1 MNIVCSLKWEM
12 KAFMGRRITF
22 KLRPYEK
29 ITDADVITKPEQSSQ
44 DMLDSLTETETALQH
59 LYVDMASSADP
70 SEYTEDVNAKLRS
83 YRRSS
88 NNLAK
93 AYQRNAV
100 MIDEL
105 SARHKDLMKGKKI
118 KIIPKAPANSVI
130 DLEES
135 RSKHF
140 AKGLNIYKILMI
152 GYIGSFAGVVI
163 EMLWCLLTRG
173 YIESRA
179 GLVYGPFNLL
189 YGAGAVVMTLSLYAF
204 RNKGRWISFLG
215 GFAVGSVVEYVCS
228 WWQETFFGS
237 RSWDYSQMPFNLNGR
252 ICLLYSIFWGF
263 LGVLWVKT
271 IYPWMAKLILKLPE
285 KLGKILTWA
294 FLVFFI
300 FNAIVT
306 VIAVFRWSQ
315 RLDMIDPTNDFWK
328 FIDTRFPNERME
340 RIFSNMVFE

>member
-1 MNIVCSLKWEM
+1 
-12 KAFMGRRITF
+12 MGKRKKFR
-22 KLRPYEK
+22 LRPYEE
-29 ITDADVITKPEQSSQ
+29 ITSADVVTEPEKNSE
-44 DMLDSLTETETALQH
+44 DILLSLRETNKTLQG
-59 LYVDMASSADP
+59 LYMDMAASEDP

-83 YRRSS
+83 YRRTS

-93 AYQRNAV
+93 AYQRNATI
-100 MIDEL
+100 IDEL
-105 SARHKDLMKGKKI
+105 SARYKDLSKGKKR
-118 KIIPKAPANSVI
+118 KIIPKTPANSVI

-135 RSKHF
+135 RSGHF
-140 AKGLNIYKILMI
+140 AKGLNIYKVLMI
-152 GYIGSFAGVVI
+152 GYIGCFVGVVI

-189 YGAGAVVMTLSLYAF
+189 YGAGAIVMTLALYKF

-228 WWQETFFGS
+228 WGQEVLFGS
-237 RSWDYSQMPFNLNGR
+237 RSWDYSHMPFNLNGR

-263 LGVLWVKT
+263 LGVLWVKK

-285 KLGKILTWA
+285 KFGKALTWILLA
-294 FLVFFI
+294 FFI

-306 VIAVFRWSQ
+306 VLAVFRWSQ
-315 RLDMIDPTNDFWK
+315 RLDMIEPSNALWE
-328 FIDTRFPNERME
+328 FIDERFPNERME
-340 RIFSNMVFE
+340 RIFANMVFE

>member
-1 MNIVCSLKWEM
+1 
-12 KAFMGRRITF
+12 MGKRKKFR
-22 KLRPYEK
+22 LRPYEE
-29 ITDADVITKPEQSSQ
+29 ITPADVVTEPEKNSE
-44 DMLDSLTETETALQH
+44 DILLSLRETNKTLQG
-59 LYVDMASSADP
+59 LYMDMAASEDP

-83 YRRSS
+83 YRRTS

-93 AYQRNAV
+93 AYQRNATI
-100 MIDEL
+100 IDEL
-105 SARHKDLMKGKKI
+105 SARYKDLSKGKKR
-118 KIIPKAPANSVI
+118 KIIPKTPANSVI

-135 RSKHF
+135 RSGHF
-140 AKGLNIYKILMI
+140 AKGLNIYKVLMI
-152 GYIGSFAGVVI
+152 GYIGCFVGVVI

-189 YGAGAVVMTLSLYAF
+189 YGAGAIVMTLALYKF

-228 WWQETFFGS
+228 WGQEVLFGS
-237 RSWDYSQMPFNLNGR
+237 RSWDYSHMPFNLNGR

-263 LGVLWVKT
+263 LGVLWVKK

-285 KLGKILTWA
+285 KFGKALTWILLA
-294 FLVFFI
+294 FFI

-306 VIAVFRWSQ
+306 VLAVFRWSQ
-315 RLDMIDPTNDFWK
+315 RLDMIEPSNALWE
-328 FIDTRFPNERME
+328 FIDERFPNERME
-340 RIFSNMVFE
+340 RIFANMVFE